1 MTNKEK
7 IIEAFKNVKD
17 MGWIESRRSNN
28 TGIGKTFEDYIGV
41 KENNIDEPDLFG
53 FEIKSHRVVSQSYV
67 TLFTK
72 SPSYPKKAN
81 SYLKDNFGEF
91 YPNSQLKRL
100 HTSIFANSYNN
111 CLRKFSFRL
120 INDKPNKKV
129 YISIIEKNSKTLL
142 DQTVYYTYNDIEK
155 ALTKKLKNL
164 FLVYADSRYNENNK
178 EEFLFKSAIIYTNPS
193 INKFLDMLDNGEIMY
208 DIRIGSYKNGK
219 NEGKTHDHGSG
230 FRIKECN
237 IYKLY
242 ETMEKI

>member
-53 FEIKSHRVVSQSYV
+53 FEIKSHRAVSQSYV

-72 SPSYPKKAN
+72 SPSYPQKAN